1 MLRVAFIAIL
11 MITALPR
18 NILAKHRSRAHGG
31 KLLFWSALTLLAEL
45 RNIEWAF
52 VKYILCRK
60 S

>member
-52 VKYILCRK
+52 V
-60 S
+60 